1 MQVADS
7 LAAVLLSLP
16 RRMSDDIELPSIPAG
31 SLLEEIDA
39 QQDDLLRQLDELND
53 RLECLLRECAP
64 AEARPLT
71 RAA

>member
-1 MQVADS
+1 
-7 LAAVLLSLP
+7 
-16 RRMSDDIELPSIPAG
+16 MSDETELPALPVG
-31 SLLEEIDA
+31 SLLAEIDA

-64 AEARPLT
+64 AESRTAS